1 VKNYHSEALSGA
13 KSSVDSLTS
22 QNGAAR
28 VVDQGLGIFAA
39 GLEGHGVGVGRWR
52 SGGVGVAPTRCAS
65 EVDQSGGDEEEK
77 MVEVSRSCGA
87 KGKEKG
93 KGKGKGKGG
102 AC

>member
-1 VKNYHSEALSGA
+1 VKNYHFEALSGA

-28 VVDQGLGIFAA
+28 VVDQGLGIFVA
-39 GLEGHGVGVGRWR
+39 GLEGHGVGRWR

-87 KGKEKG
+87 KGK
-93 KGKGKGKGG
+93 GKGKGKGG